1 MNKLIRR
8 LAMAFVGI
16 SMAVGVGVAVGASRE
31 AMRVD
36 ATVGSDVTI
45 GDGTYE
51 SVYETGFENATA
63 GTTYNSTQTYNST
76 VGDGAAWSV
85 YYGTVSTNAKITG
98 SKSMQMRWYSSAK
111 TNYPHAETTSY
122 ISNVKAIKF
131 NYAVGN
137 ANVDFKVQYG
147 TDGSNWTD
155 IETVN
160 TSGTTATEYS
170 HEFSSAIST
179 FYFRVLVCD
188 GTAPTSGN
196 YTFRIDD
203 IVFGKA
209 KSSATLS
216 SISVSTAPNKTLYVA
231 GEYFDPTGLVI
242 TRTYSDSTS
251 DTYTYANHTSDFTFS
266 PTTSTALTTSH
277 TSVTITYGGKTTSQ
291 AITVKELSSIAVTTP
306 PTKTVYDVGESFD
319 NTGMVVT
326 ATYSDSSTADVT
338 SSCTFTPN
346 SLTYGTTE
354 VTVSYGGKTT
364 TQAVTVNK
372 VSSVTFTAGTDT
384 GTSGGQNAD
393 SITKSGIT
401 FSGTSMATTTAEY
414 RLYASSTVTFTSTIG
429 KMSSIQFTKNGS
441 YSYSLISVNDDNG
454 EYNSS
459 TGLWEGETVS
469 VSFTLSAQ
477 FRADAIQVNIASPVV
492 TLNKASVNVEK
503 DGEDTSVVA
512 TAKFF
517 SGTPTITAST
527 ESGLIAVEYTSGHLE
542 ILAGSTTGE
551 ATVTITAT
559 YSTEVANVNLT
570 VYVIEASVPVTNIAV
585 SKAHN
590 NDLYIG
596 QTVQLTATVTPD
608 NATDGTVTWSSSSD
622 SVATVNSTGLVTAA
636 GVGSVTI
643 TATANDGSG
652 VYGTASVT
660 VVAFP
665 TFTEVTSTDKLFNG
679 MTVVIASKAGTNLLS
694 TTQNS
699 NNRGT
704 VSSTINN
711 SVITPSALG
720 FAELT
725 LGIEEMD
732 NGTIVY
738 SFYDPANSGYLY
750 AANSSSNY
758 MRTEAT
764 LDNNGRFSLSIEE
777 GEATLLA
784 QGTYTHNYV
793 RFNSTLFSCYAEDSS
808 TGTAVS
814 LFAKTGQT
822 VTDAQ
827 KIETFIAKNM
837 KMNSYDKGGDE
848 GSTAGDGSCTTY
860 YSTAKAAFNSNTL
873 MSDSARNTFCSDNT
887 YLAAY
892 KRLSAWAT
900 ANNDSF
906 NNSTHVLEA
915 NHNGISV
922 SINNYISD
930 SAVLIIAVIS
940 IISLTAVGGYFVIRR
955 RKENN

>member
-1 MNKLIRR
+1 MNLFKKIGI
-8 LAMAFVGI
+8 AVIGMA
-16 SMAVGVGVAVGASRE
+16 MAVGVGVAVGGNQ
-31 AMRVD
+31 D
-36 ATVGSDVTI
+36 ATKVEAVGTKITNMSSVISGSTYYIGATTSNTDYYFKASSTEEGTGLSGSAVTDYTEATPVTLVGSGSSWAIQFANGNYMDLASSKANGKYNVVTSSVNWTVTTSNSLLVFTCN
-45 GDGTYE
+45 GGTYMLQKNSSGTQFGSYSSSQTKCWLTTTTVSVTGVSLNKNSTTIVLGNTETLTATISPNGATDSSVSWSSSDE
-51 SVYETGFENATA
+51 SVA
-63 GTTYNSTQTYNST
+63 
-76 VGDGAAWSV
+76 
-85 YYGTVSTNAKITG
+85 TVSSAGVVTAVAAGSCTITV
-98 SKSMQMRWYSSAK
+98 
-111 TNYPHAETTSY
+111 TT
-122 ISNVKAIKF
+122 
-131 NYAVGN
+131 
-137 ANVDFKVQYG
+137 
-147 TDGSNWTD
+147 TDGSYTD
-155 IETVN
+155 TCAVTV
-160 TSGTTATEYS
+160 TSGSVAVTGVSLNKNSTSLVIGNTETLTATVS
-170 HEFSSAIST
+170 PNDATDSSVSWSSSNTNVATVSSA
-179 FYFRVLVCD
+179 
-188 GTAPTSGN
+188 G
-196 YTFRIDD
+196 
-203 IVFGKA
+203 
-209 KSSATLS
+209 
-216 SISVSTAPNKTLYVA
+216 
-231 GEYFDPTGLVI
+231 
-242 TRTYSDSTS
+242 
-251 DTYTYANHTSDFTFS
+251 
-266 PTTSTALTTSH
+266 
-277 TSVTITYGGKTTSQ
+277 
-291 AITVKELSSIAVTTP
+291 
-306 PTKTVYDVGESFD
+306 
-319 NTGMVVT
+319 VVT
-326 ATYSDSSTADVT
+326 AVAKGSTT
-338 SSCTFTPN
+338 I
-346 SLTYGTTE
+346 
-354 VTVSYGGKTT
+354 TVTT
-364 TQAVTVNK
+364 TDGGYTDTCAVTVTAP
-372 VSSVTFTAGTDT
+372 SSVTFTAGTDI

-401 FSGTSMATTTAEY
+401 FSGTKMATTTAEY

-459 TGLWEGETVS
+459 TGLWEGEATS

-559 YSTEVANVNLT
+559 YSTEVANVNLI

-665 TFTEVTSTDKLFNG
+665 TFTEVTSTDELFNG

-750 AANSSSNY
+750 AANSSNNY

-764 LDNNGRFSLSIEE
+764 LDNNGRFSLSIED

-793 RFNSTLFSCYAEDSS
+793 RFNSTLFSCYVEGSS

-860 YSTAKAAFNSNTL
+860 YATAKAAFNSNTL
-873 MSDSARNTFCSDNT
+873 MSDSARSTFCSDGT
-887 YLAAY
+887 YSAAY
-892 KRLSAWAT
+892 NRLRDWAT
-900 ANNDSF
+900 ANEDSF
-906 NNSTHVLEA
+906 NKTTHVLEA
-915 NHNGISV
+915 SRTDFASSNNVTSNSSSATAAIIVSV
-922 SINNYISD
+922 
-930 SAVLIIAVIS
+930 LGF
-940 IISLTAVGGYFVIRR
+940 TAIGGYFFLRR
-955 RKENN
+955 RKEF